1 MAARRYVVL
10 DPDGMADG
18 TGWLYVVMRA
28 QTGIFYQ
35 QQYGPGI
42 HRLVQLR
49 LKLAQLR
56 QSWT

>member
-1 MAARRYVVL
+1 
-10 DPDGMADG
+10 MADG

-49 LKLAQLR
+49 LKLAQLG

>member
-10 DPDGMADG
+10 DPDGMDGG

-35 QQYGPGI
+35 QQ
-42 HRLVQLR
+42 
-49 LKLAQLR
+49 
-56 QSWT
+56 